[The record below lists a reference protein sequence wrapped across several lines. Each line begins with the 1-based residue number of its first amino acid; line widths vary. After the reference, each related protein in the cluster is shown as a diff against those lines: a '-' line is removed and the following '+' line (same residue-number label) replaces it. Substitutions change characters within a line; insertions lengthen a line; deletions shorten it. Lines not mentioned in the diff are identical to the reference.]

1 MKQSLVLRLA
11 VALLAM
17 GACFGMKA
25 QTVSGVVLDAA
36 TSEPLPGAT
45 VTIKGSTAATST
57 DIDGKFT
64 IKTERES
71 GSIHVVYIGYMPAT
85 VGFKSGET
93 LTVSLREDTQM
104 LDEVVAIG
112 YGVQRKSDLTGSVSS
127 VNPDG
132 LKSLPATNVIA
143 AMQEGFRRGDS
154 TEFRRTR
161 RFQFHTYPRHGY
173 GQRQRP
179 ALCCRRN
186 HDG

>member
-143 AMQEGFRRGDS
+143 AMQGKVSGVEIDRI
-154 TEFRRTR
+154 
-161 RFQFHTYPRHGY
+161 QAP
-173 GQRQRP
+173 P
-179 ALCCRRN
+179 ALPIPYVSEAWVRSTTATRSMLST
-186 HDG
+186 GS

>member
-71 GSIHVVYIGYMPAT
+71 G
-85 VGFKSGET
+85 
-93 LTVSLREDTQM
+93 
-104 LDEVVAIG
+104 
-112 YGVQRKSDLTGSVSS
+112 
-127 VNPDG
+127 
-132 LKSLPATNVIA
+132 
-143 AMQEGFRRGDS
+143 
-154 TEFRRTR
+154 
-161 RFQFHTYPRHGY
+161 
-173 GQRQRP
+173 
-179 ALCCRRN
+179 
-186 HDG
+186 